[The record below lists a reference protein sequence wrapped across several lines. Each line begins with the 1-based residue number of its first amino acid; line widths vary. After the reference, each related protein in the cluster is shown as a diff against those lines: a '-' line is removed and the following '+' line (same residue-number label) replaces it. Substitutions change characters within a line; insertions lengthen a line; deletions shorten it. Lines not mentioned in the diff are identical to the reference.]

1 MKKNIIIFVFI
12 LICIS
17 SLLEAETGEEKLHAY
32 IENQMIF
39 ALYPYDGWSD
49 INLRDEKNYYPMRE
63 GQKTIAWGADI
74 EEPNDTTGDTPGFY
88 YSYQMI
94 AHGIAEGLYT
104 NDHYTDDDVSGS
116 FLNHYQQRVI
126 WNYSDSEIT
135 VTIDCPSDF
144 MFVSQSDTSYKRP
157 FVLYLIPNYES
168 VDNPGAGGTGKINR
182 DFILVDNPSPHEI
195 KFGDSPD
202 KEYINIWFDLIIGLP
217 GEMDDNGVTYNNV
230 YYPLSDATDYT
241 AEVTIHMEWNL
252 EYTVQR
258 RGCTSV
264 GSPTS
269 PWEDE
274 YTSSISVNRTIT
286 IPFSGYCSFEAPA
299 ESVGSLYIST
309 TTESQNINLN
319 PDYIEPVKVA
329 DISYLYN
336 FGHGDQIGD
345 VTEDVNKTWLFLSA
359 SPDPW
364 SNSDSNI
371 FRMYHVSAGSEADE
385 YNSNPFMVYVEDTDG
400 SNQYVEFTGNED
412 AYDFSPV
419 TAVGGSSD
427 FIKTKCNNEKSR
439 SDSYSGGT
447 YHPVQYYHYHSF
459 DGEVWVEV
467 MPQTD
472 LMAAGRYIGD
482 IYVHVIAEE

>member
-17 SLLEAETGEEKLHAY
+17 SLLEAKSGEEKLHDY
-32 IENQMIF
+32 IENDMIF

-63 GQKTIAWGADI
+63 GQGTIGWGGDI
-74 EEPNDTTGDTPGFY
+74 EDTNDTTSNKPKLY

-104 NDHYTDDDVSGS
+104 NDRYTGDDEDD
-116 FLNHYQQRVI
+116 RVL
-126 WNYSDSEIT
+126 WNYSNSKMT

-168 VDNPGAGGTGKINR
+168 VGDPGAGGTGKIDR
-182 DFILVDNPSPHEI
+182 DFILVDNPLPHEI
-195 KFGDSPD
+195 KFGDNPSD
-202 KEYINIWFDLIIGLP
+202 EYVNIWFDLIIGLP

-241 AEVTIHMEWNL
+241 AEVTIRMEWEL
-252 EYTVQR
+252 KYTVQR
-258 RGCTSV
+258 RERIWGIYRWVDDHEATK
-264 GSPTS
+264 
-269 PWEDE
+269 
-274 YTSSISVNRTIT
+274 SIVRTIT
-286 IPFSGYCSFEAPA
+286 IPFSGYCSFEEPT
-299 ESVGSLYIST
+299 ESVGSLYINT
-309 TTESQNINLN
+309 TVESQNINLN
-319 PDYIEPVKVA
+319 PDFIEPVKVA

-336 FGHGDQIGD
+336 FGHGAQIGD
-345 VTEDVNKTWLFLSA
+345 VNEDVNKTWLFLSA

-385 YNSNPFMVYVEDTDG
+385 YNSIPFMVYVEDTDG
-400 SNQYVEFTGNED
+400 SNQYVEFTGNEK
-412 AYDFSPV
+412 APDFSPV
-419 TAVGGSSD
+419 TAKGGSSD
-427 FIKTKCNNEKSR
+427 FIKTKCNNEKAR
-439 SDSYSGGT
+439 SAYSSEDVD
-447 YHPVQYYHYHSF
+447 HPVQYYHYHSF

>member
-1 MKKNIIIFVFI
+1 MKKRILTVLIFAF
-12 LICIS
+12 CIS
-17 SLLEAETGEEKLHAY
+17 MGISAGELADIVYEELSNE
-32 IENQMIF
+32 ILM
-39 ALYPYDGWSD
+39 ALYPYNGSYDV
-49 INLRDEKNYYPMRE
+49 NLRDGEHYPARDE
-63 GQKTIAWGADI
+63 NSSVSFDGASGK
-74 EEPNDTTGDTPGFY
+74 PATGSEDSSKYFDF
-88 YSYQMI
+88 QMV
-94 AHGIAEGLYT
+94 AHGIIEGIPI
-104 NDHYTDDDVSGS
+104 G
-116 FLNHYQQRVI
+116 FLNAERHLNDGTIYRVRDFRVP
-126 WNYSDSEIT
+126 SMTIT
-135 VTIDCPSDF
+135 VDCPSDF

-157 FVLYLIPNYES
+157 FELYVIPKYSHGNRVADEAVKEVNPILIDDSLPHSIDY
-168 VDNPGAGGTGKINR
+168 PAA
-182 DFILVDNPSPHEI
+182 NPS
-195 KFGDSPD
+195 GD
-202 KEYINIWFDLIIGLP
+202 YAGLWFDLILGLP
-217 GEMDDNGVTYNNV
+217 GEMDDNGVTYKNV

-241 AEVTIHMEWNL
+241 ALVNITIEWEVNYNIDVYWAFRGWKHDDSGTFTLRQTI
-252 EYTVQR
+252 
-258 RGCTSV
+258 S
-264 GSPTS
+264 
-269 PWEDE
+269 
-274 YTSSISVNRTIT
+274 

-385 YNSNPFMVYVEDTDG
+385 YNSIPFMVYVEDTDG

-419 TAVGGSSD
+419 TADGGSSD

-439 SDSYSGGT
+439 SDSYSGGE

-482 IYVHVIAEE
+482 IYVHVIVEA